1 MRPKDGSTSVLAKF
15 TMLTTVFAP
24 DSCSARYLTRKVCED
39 TGLMPISE
47 NESMIV
53 IGAMNSSFPLAAKV
67 LENIRTE
74 TKKALVV
81 EQVTANDWEKWFEES
96 LNVSTLV
103 PDEQFTVRAEDKRT
117 EGPSLSPPE
126 PASSLSENPQHNQ
139 LPPAESSRLET
150 DSPSET
156 IEDLF
161 ADDNVDFEEVDESA
175 IEESELQFNTDPV
188 VNAVAS
194 ILFKCLESKAS
205 DIHVEPLETRMR
217 VRYRTDGMLQELY
230 SLPKAK
236 ANAITSRLK
245 IMSKL
250 DIAERRL
257 PQDGRIR
264 CKLQGKT
271 CDFRVSTLPGKWG
284 EKVVLR
290 MLQSDSSILDLGKLV
305 NSPRELKL
313 IREMG
318 SSPYGI
324 LIVVGPTGSGKS
336 TTLYSILS
344 ERNTSDVNIST
355 VEDPVEYTLDGIHQV
370 QVIREKGLDF
380 ARALRALMRQD
391 PDIILVGETRD
402 RETAQ
407 TAMEAALT
415 GHMVFTTLHAN
426 DTATAITRLSEMGVP
441 PYLVGASV
449 IGVMAQRLV
458 RKVCPECSSTRS
470 VDPQKDS
477 LAIQYGVEQVREA
490 TVVVGHG
497 NHDAAQGICDTCKGT
512 GYKGRLGLYEVMKV
526 NESTRDLIMRNATA
540 DVIRQNAIDSGVKTL
555 LQYGMELVRQQLTT
569 VEEVERV
576 CLLEESSDD

>member
-1 MRPKDGSTSVLAKF
+1 
-15 TMLTTVFAP
+15 
-24 DSCSARYLTRKVCED
+24 
-39 TGLMPISE
+39 
-47 NESMIV
+47 
-53 IGAMNSSFPLAAKV
+53 
-67 LENIRTE
+67 
-74 TKKALVV
+74 
-81 EQVTANDWEKWFEES
+81 
-96 LNVSTLV
+96 
-103 PDEQFTVRAEDKRT
+103 
-117 EGPSLSPPE
+117 
-126 PASSLSENPQHNQ
+126 
-139 LPPAESSRLET
+139 
-150 DSPSET
+150 
-156 IEDLF
+156 
-161 ADDNVDFEEVDESA
+161 
-175 IEESELQFNTDPV
+175 
-188 VNAVAS
+188 
-194 ILFKCLESKAS
+194 
-205 DIHVEPLETRMR
+205 
-217 VRYRTDGMLQELY
+217 MLQELY

-245 IMSKL
+245 VMSKL

-264 CKLQGKT
+264 CKLQGRT
-271 CDFRVSTLPGKWG
+271 CDFRVSTLPGKCG

-458 RKVCPECSSTRS
+458 RKVCPACSVVRS
-470 VDPQKDS
+470 VDPLKDG

-490 TVVVGHG
+490 KVVVGHG
-497 NHDAAQGICDTCKGT
+497 NHDAAQEICATCKGT